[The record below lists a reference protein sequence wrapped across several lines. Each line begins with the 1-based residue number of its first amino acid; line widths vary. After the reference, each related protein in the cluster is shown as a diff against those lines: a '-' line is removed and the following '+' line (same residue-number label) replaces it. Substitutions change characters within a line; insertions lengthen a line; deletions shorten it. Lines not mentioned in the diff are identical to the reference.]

1 MAPLTPPAHLAADAA
16 TVWNAVVAEHPK
28 PETINALR
36 LEAYCLAVSTLRKA
50 HADLSAADNDDLHM
64 FTGPF
69 N

>member
-36 LEAYCLAVSTLRKA
+36 LTKE
-50 HADLSAADNDDLHM
+50 DQ
-64 FTGPF
+64 
-69 N
+69 